1 LAPSGG
7 QWERNEKHAINLV
20 TEFGNYKIN
29 QETDNVK
36 TASLAPSGSRVGLPL
51 SQQFVHLLQSS
62 ENLLL
67 W

>member
-1 LAPSGG
+1 VGTQG
-7 QWERNEKHAINLV
+7 KKIAINLV